1 MGFIFIFLMMNDV
14 HLFMWL
20 FVTHTF
26 FEASVQTFA
35 HSIISLYSLTHIFYQ
50 ISDRQIFSFSML
62 SYLLTLSLEECKL
75 LAYMKPD
82 YHLFSYGSCFVMSQL

>member
-35 HSIISLYSLTHIFYQ
+35 HSIISLYSLTSH
-50 ISDRQIFSFSML
+50 
-62 SYLLTLSLEECKL
+62 LLL
-75 LAYMKPD
+75 D
-82 YHLFSYGSCFVMSQL
+82 F